1 MGRLARLAVVAALG
15 GGLFTVL
22 VSGLVGCQFAIITG
36 GPCPGCGLT
45 RATLAIARGD
55 LGAAFALQPFA
66 FLVSPLFAA
75 CALGLARLYVTG
87 TPWKASGPLRVWM
100 GPVFAVLMLAMVAFW
115 AARFLGFWGGP
126 APV

>member
-1 MGRLARLAVVAALG
+1 MGPLARLAVVAALG
-15 GGLFTVL
+15 GGLFAVL
-22 VSGLVGCQFAIITG
+22 ASGLVGCQFASVTG
-36 GPCPGCGLT
+36 CPCPGCGLT

-66 FLVSPLFAA
+66 FVVSPLVATS
-75 CALGLARLYVTG
+75 ALGLARTYVTG
-87 TPWKASGPLRVWM
+87 QPWTSTRRLHAWLGPIFGGV
-100 GPVFAVLMLAMVAFW
+100 MLAMIVFW